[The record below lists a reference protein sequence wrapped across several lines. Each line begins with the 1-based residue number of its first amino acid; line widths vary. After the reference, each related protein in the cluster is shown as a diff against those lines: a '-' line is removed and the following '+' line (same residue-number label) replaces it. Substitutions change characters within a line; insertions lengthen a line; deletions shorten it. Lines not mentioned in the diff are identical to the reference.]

1 MPSTSVLWKIGRLM
15 ERVRTGVS
23 VRALRSRTAGP
34 RVWLTLV
41 LALAIATVALVAPA
55 SAWAAGP
62 ALVSDINPGANGS
75 NPGEF
80 TTLNGTMLFV
90 ADDGT
95 HGFELWRTDG
105 TAGGTAMVKD
115 INPSGDS
122 SPTELVN
129 VNGTLFFRA
138 DDGTH
143 GFELW
148 KSDGTDAGT
157 TMVKDIDPG
166 SAGSTPLHLTDV
178 GGTLFFSADDGT
190 AGRELWKSDG
200 TAAGTTM
207 VKDINPGGTSNP
219 TELVTAGG
227 TLFFHADDGVHG
239 DELWKSDG
247 TAAGTTLVKD
257 VNPGGG
263 SSDISEPTNVNG
275 TLFFSAFD
283 GNAFALWRSDGTS
296 AGTVLVKFVGSVSEN
311 LTNVGGTLFFSADD
325 GNNGREL
332 WKSDGTNAG
341 TVLVKDIN
349 PGAAASEPAALTAF
363 NGTLFF
369 QANDG
374 TNSVELW
381 KSDGTN
387 AGTVLVKD
395 INPAGDSFPDLFA
408 SFEGQLYFS
417 AFDGADGREVWKT
430 DGSGAGTAMVADIN
444 PGAGSSIPVQ
454 FTELNGTL
462 FFDADDGTHGA
473 ELWKLAGTGTATS
486 TVVSCTP
493 GSVMAGVA
501 TLCTATVS
509 NTAAG
514 GTDPTGPVTFSTDS
528 AGSFESGGVC
538 MLSATGNPGV
548 SACTVHYTPSSVGT
562 GTHTV
567 AAHYGGDGS
576 HSSSSGNTRVTV
588 SATGGGAGNG
598 GGSTGGG
605 GTGGGGNGVVVA
617 RFGLV
622 GRAQTLA
629 HSLLLNGG
637 SSTTTTGG
645 IADYTWI
652 VGSPGQSPVVDP
664 CGPSPLVAMNFQRAG
679 IHDVTL
685 QVTTTSGQ
693 TMSTTQRLNVPL
705 VATNQWFDA
714 SYDCENPGTGNVPNR
729 GDCVKTF
736 GWGVVQVNSRGNAD
750 DCFQLQQRD
759 ALRQPNPASD
769 RAVPALVSPNFAHIW
784 ATHATINGPVA
795 IDGLYLPVPES
806 VQSNFDDWN
815 STIQIG
821 QPIPIAIGT
830 YRLASIALNTVV
842 GDPDPRT
849 GLVPLKA
856 NVGLNGSNQSI
867 GALPLGG
874 TVDVNLSTATTAD
887 GFNISKVKLHVKLP
901 SPFPSLPVDGY
912 LESDNETGAHITGF
926 QIGPFDTDV
935 LPGFSLKRVF
945 FKYVGGTDEVWTGG
959 ANVGLSIGAQT
970 DLPTGSDTGLA
981 LPGINFSPPPPD
993 LGIGFRHGQLDHFGL
1008 GVNFPPALQPP
1019 LFPGVSLSNAHFAFG
1034 LVPAFRF
1041 TGGIGIAIG
1050 QLIGADGDVFVAFA
1064 GSQPYHFPDDVA
1076 TGDLSPLA
1084 GRWLDTF
1091 TVAIGGDF
1099 HLMIPAAGDIP
1110 LLNAWLI
1117 YEAPDY
1123 FEVGSHFDFKVTLL
1137 ELKGDAGGWILPSQ
1151 GKFSLGGDLS
1161 LCMNIHVLGFDI
1173 GSPCLGN
1180 GIVVSSRG
1188 FGGCATV
1195 LVPSPIPLVPAV
1207 PVTISA
1213 GYTWGGSFEVTPFSC
1228 DLSDFTE
1235 TNPRAAAD
1243 RAGPTAR
1250 AAQAGWSFNLT
1261 PGAPSAEVRAT
1272 GQRGAPAITMTGPG
1286 GQTYSTA
1293 NPPTDP
1299 RHAMIIQYGNT
1310 TVIAVKQPAGGRWTV
1325 TPDPGSAPVASVAY
1339 AKGLPDP
1346 NVKANISGHGRS
1358 RTLTYHLTAAAGRT
1372 ITFVERGSRTY
1383 HILGAARGS
1392 HGRIRFS
1399 PAAGR
1404 AGRRQIV
1411 AVVTDHGLQTQSLIV
1426 ARYTAPGPTRPPRP
1440 RRVRVTHR
1448 GYTLNITWTPVAGAT
1463 SYEVFLQ
1470 AADGGRETAIVHDHH
1485 ARIIDIEPGLRG
1497 KILVNA
1503 VTVEGR
1509 RGSTTTQRFT
1519 RAPIAPPKRPKP
1531 HKHKQRQHR

>member
-1 MPSTSVLWKIGRLM
+1 MSVSALRP
-15 ERVRTGVS
+15 RTGAPRASS
-23 VRALRSRTAGP
+23 VA
-34 RVWLTLV
+34 V
-41 LALAIATVALVAPA
+41 LALALAGVVLAAAAP
-55 SAWAAGP
+55 AWAAGP
-62 ALVSDINPGANGS
+62 ALVSDINPGASGS

-80 TTLNGTMLFV
+80 TTVHGTLFFA

-95 HGFELWRTDG
+95 HGFELWKTDG
-105 TAGGTAMVKD
+105 TTGGTAMVKD
-115 INPSGDS
+115 INPGGDS
-122 SPTELVN
+122 TPTELVN

-138 DDGTH
+138 DDGAH
-143 GFELW
+143 G
-148 KSDGTDAGT
+148 S
-157 TMVKDIDPG
+157 
-166 SAGSTPLHLTDV
+166 
-178 GGTLFFSADDGT
+178 
-190 AGRELWKSDG
+190 ELWKSDG

-207 VKDINPGGTSNP
+207 VKDINSGSAGSTPLHLTTVGGTLFFSADDGVAGRELWRSDGTAAGTTMVKDINPGATSNP
-219 TELVTAGG
+219 TDLVNAGG

-239 DELWKSDG
+239 DELWRSDG
-247 TAAGTTLVKD
+247 TAAGTALVKD
-257 VNPGGG
+257 INPGGG
-263 SSDISEPTNVNG
+263 SSNISEPTDVNG

-283 GNAFALWRSDGTS
+283 GNAFGLWKSDGTP
-296 AGTVLVKFVGSVSEN
+296 AGTTLVKFVGSVPED

-332 WKSDGTNAG
+332 WKSDGTDTG

-349 PGAAASEPAALTAF
+349 PGAAASEPAALTDF

-374 TNSVELW
+374 TSGVELW
-381 KSDGTN
+381 KSDGTA

-395 INPAGDSFPDLFA
+395 INPAGDSFPDGFT

-430 DGSGAGTAMVADIN
+430 DGTGAGTTLVADIN
-444 PGAGSSIPVQ
+444 PGPGSSIPGE
-454 FTELNGTL
+454 FTDLNGTL
-462 FFDADDGTHGA
+462 LFGADDGTHGA
-473 ELWKLAGTGTATS
+473 ELWKLVGTGTPTS
-486 TVVSCTP
+486 TVVNCTP
-493 GSVMAGVA
+493 MSVMTGVA
-501 TLCTATVS
+501 TSCSATAS
-509 NTAAG
+509 NAAAG
-514 GTDPTGPVTFSTDS
+514 GTDPTGAVTFSTDS

-538 MLSATGNPGV
+538 TLSSTGNGGLTEC
-548 SACTVHYTPSSVGT
+548 SVHYIPSSVGS

-567 AAHYGGDGS
+567 TAEYGGDAS
-576 HSSSSGNTRVTV
+576 HDASSGTARVTV
-588 SATGGGAGNG
+588 S
-598 GGSTGGG
+598 STGGG
-605 GTGGGGNGVVVA
+605 GGTGAGTGGGGSAGGSGIVIA
-617 RFGLV
+617 RFGSV

-637 SSTTTTGG
+637 ASSTTSGG

-652 VGSPGQSPVVDP
+652 VGSPGQPAAVDP
-664 CGPSPLVAMNFQRAG
+664 CGPSPLVAMSFQRAG
-679 IHDVTL
+679 IQDVTL

-693 TMSTTQRLNVPL
+693 TSQTTQRLNVPA

-714 SYDCENPGTGNVPNR
+714 SYDCENPGSGNVPNS

-736 GWGVVQVNSRGNAD
+736 GWGVVQVNSRGKPD
-750 DCFQLQQRD
+750 DCFRLQQRD

-769 RAVPALVSPNFAHIW
+769 RAVPAVVPLNFAHIW
-784 ATHATINGPVA
+784 ATHATIDGPVA

-806 VQSNFDDWN
+806 VQSNLDDWN

-821 QPIPIAIGT
+821 QPIPIAVGP

-856 NVGLNGSNQSI
+856 NIGLNSNNQSI
-867 GALPLGG
+867 GALPIGG

-901 SPFPSLPVDGY
+901 PPFPSLPVDAY
-912 LESDNETGAHITGF
+912 LQSDNETGAHINGF
-926 QIGPFDTDV
+926 QIGPFDTDL
-935 LPGFSLKRVF
+935 LPGFSLKSVF
-945 FKYVGGTDEVWTGG
+945 FKYIGGTDEVWTGG
-959 ANVGLSIGAQT
+959 ANIGLSVGAET
-970 DLPTGSDTGLA
+970 NLPSGPDTGLA

-1019 LFPGVSLSNAHFAFG
+1019 LFPGITLSNAHFAFG

-1064 GSQPYHFPDDVA
+1064 GSQPYHFPNDVA

-1091 TVAIGGDF
+1091 TIAIGGDF

-1151 GKFSLGGDLS
+1151 GKFSLGGSLS
-1161 LCMNIHVLGFDI
+1161 LCLNVHVLGFDI

-1180 GIVVSSRG
+1180 GVVVSSRG

-1195 LVPSPIPLVPAV
+1195 LVPTPIPFAPAV

-1213 GYTWGGSFEVTPFSC
+1213 GYTWDGGFEVTPFSC

-1235 TNPRAAAD
+1235 ANPRAAAD
-1243 RAGPTAR
+1243 RAGPTGR
-1250 AAQAGWSFNLT
+1250 AAQAGWGFNVN
-1261 PGAPSAEVRAT
+1261 PGAPSAEVRVT
-1272 GQRGAPAITMTGPG
+1272 GQGEAPAITLTGPG
-1286 GQTYSTA
+1286 GETFSTA
-1293 NPPTDP
+1293 QPPTDP
-1299 RHAMIIQYGNT
+1299 HRALIMQYGNT
-1310 TVIAVKQPAGGRWTV
+1310 TLIAVNHPARGRWTV
-1325 TPDPGSAPVASVAY
+1325 TQNSGPAPVTSVAY

-1346 NVKANISGHGRS
+1346 NIRAKVSGHGRS
-1358 RTLTYHLTAAAGRT
+1358 RTLAYHLTAAAGRT
-1372 ITFVERGSRTY
+1372 ITFVERGARTY
-1383 HILGAARGS
+1383 HILGVAHGS

-1399 PAAGR
+1399 PAPGR

-1411 AVVTDHGLQTQSLIV
+1411 AVVTDHGIQSQSLIV
-1426 ARYTAPGPTRPPRP
+1426 ARYAAPGPKRPARP
-1440 RRVRVTHR
+1440 RHLRVSHH
-1448 GYTLNITWTPVAGAT
+1448 GYTLNVSWTPVAGAT
-1463 SYEVFLQ
+1463 MYEVLVE
-1470 AADGGRETAIVHDHH
+1470 AADGGRETAIVHDHR
-1485 ARIIDIEPGLRG
+1485 ARIVGIEPGLRG
-1497 KILVNA
+1497 NVLVDG
-1503 VTVEGR
+1503 VSVEGR
-1509 RGSTTTQRFT
+1509 RGSTASRRFS
-1519 RAPIAPPKRPKP
+1519 RSPIAPPTRPKP
-1531 HKHKQRQHR
+1531 PKHERKPHR